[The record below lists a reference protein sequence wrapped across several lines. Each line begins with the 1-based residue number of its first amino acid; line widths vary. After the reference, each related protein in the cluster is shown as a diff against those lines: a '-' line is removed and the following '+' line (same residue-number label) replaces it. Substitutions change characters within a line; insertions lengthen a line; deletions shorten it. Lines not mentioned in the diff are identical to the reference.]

1 MSSAATVFA
10 ILASAVIVAGGLAAL
25 VRALWRIVQNLRD
38 NTAAIE
44 QLTSQMG
51 KLMGLDAR
59 VAALEEERRK
69 AAP

>member
-1 MSSAATVFA
+1 VSSAATVFA